1 MAKRDDPRY
10 KSAPSRSGKNRRSEH
25 FAAAGGSSD
34 RRGGRSAS
42 GESRSYGRSAYGES
56 RSYGR
61 NSSGEGRSYGRTA
74 SGEKRSYAKGEAPK
88 RAYGKAAEESRRPA
102 DASRST
108 RRDRAASSDRPQRG
122 AGSLSG
128 RTFAPRRAD
137 ERPYAPAEGF
147 IENPNLIIGR
157 NPVTEAIK
165 SGRTIDKILMQ
176 KDGEGSVRKIA
187 AMAREEGLQLQ
198 YVDKIVLDK
207 LAPGRPHQGVAA
219 FAAAHDYCDVEDI
232 LAAAEEKGE
241 PPLIVLLDGLE
252 DPHNLGAILRSADG
266 AGAHGVIIPARRSV
280 SLTETV
286 AKASAGAIEYVPVAK
301 VSNLAAAIDDLKA
314 QGIWIAAVDMDG
326 ESYSSARLDGPL
338 AIVIGSE
345 GKGVSRLVKEK
356 CDFVVSIPMKGRVN
370 SLNASNAA
378 AVILY
383 EAERQRSAGAEG

>member
-34 RRGGRSAS
+34 RHGGRSAS
-42 GESRSYGRSAYGES
+42 GESRSYGRSASGES

-61 NSSGEGRSYGRTA
+61 SA

-137 ERPYAPAEGF
+137 DRSFAPRRADERPYAPAEGF
-147 IENPNLIIGR
+147 AENPNLIIGR